1 MIINNL
7 ININEMMSMK
17 CKNLSRLLFRGQSRT
32 CLLDFRDCTLHLDN
46 LLPPE
51 GESESHLLSDE
62 MPLPLSFIAPIKMHR
77 WPFNTSWSFISGWK
91 FSFICIFIPQPFSV
105 LHRPHYSQ
113 LWLVV
118 SQFVF
123 MLVVQWS
130 YSVGSLRQGC
140 LVTSS
145 KADCF
150 YFMSV
155 SLAF

>member
-32 CLLDFRDCTLHLDN
+32 CLLDFRDCSLHLDN

-51 GESESHLLSDE
+51 GERESHLLSDE

-77 WPFNTSWSFISGWK
+77 WPFNTSRSFISGWK

-113 LWLVV
+113 LGAALIGSFPVL
-118 SQFVF
+118 F
-123 MLVVQWS
+123 MLVVQ
-130 YSVGSLRQGC
+130 
-140 LVTSS
+140 
-145 KADCF
+145 
-150 YFMSV
+150 
-155 SLAF
+155 